1 MSKDNAKY
9 NFFSIDTVY
18 LQLLT
23 KFPIKRKKEKS
34 IYKKMGLK
42 VLKRHS

>member
-23 KFPIKRKKEKS
+23 KFPIKRKKKKS